1 MNTVVPLETIT
12 SQDSTTSQDD
22 LQDYAL
28 VEHDKAFT
36 ITIRN
41 EGPLLLR
48 LKLHPVKS
56 FAVVHGFDRKNG
68 ELGEIEADGR
78 VGRGDAFLAINGM
91 RIDNKQSFKD
101 IVNVIQIASSTKGPR
116 ELTFLKKYYLRS
128 ALANVQIH
136 KKKSSSAID
145 LSDEVA
151 LAESERYELLSSILD
166 EPFIDDT
173 DLRLL
178 ITNGVPEKEPL
189 KYRNAV
195 TLCSSLRP
203 LVWRILLGYLPLET
217 DLWPQHLADQRKLYR
232 DLSAELSSAFLNC
245 FDPRSLIG
253 TNRTSKPIVAAVRKP
268 ESGQDSSAAQ
278 QLAQDAEL
286 YDEIQKD
293 VIRTYPEM
301 PFFCDNDYHHQSV
314 LQRILFLYAK
324 LNQGV
329 KYVQGMNEI
338 VGTIYFVFASDV
350 DRAWGDCAEADTFFC
365 FSMLMSEIQDLFIR
379 NMDDS
384 DSGIK
389 GRINEFMNVLQ
400 EHDPD
405 LVAVMR
411 TQGLDPTFFSLRWV
425 TTLMA
430 REFDLHD
437 TIRLWDSLFSARDRQ
452 SFMCYLCCAMVA
464 EQRETLLEGDFADN
478 LRLLQAY
485 PPTDVC
491 VLLAR
496 AAEMQ
501 LKDHA
506 RAETASRFR
515 ILGTAEQRQALI
527 DQLSTVVAT
536 GVAKAVDGSEAVR
549 TQWVPTVASA
559 VSRFVSSKGAIAG
572 RRMMADVA
580 AGLQSMASEDASDGS
595 MKIPYE

>member
-1 MNTVVPLETIT
+1 MHSENSDDSMSS
-12 SQDSTTSQDD
+12 SQDFS
-22 LQDYAL
+22 LI
-28 VEHDKAFT
+28 EHDKTFT
-36 ITIRN
+36 IMVRS

-48 LKLHPVKS
+48 LKLHPSKS
-56 FAVVHGFDRKNG
+56 FAIVHGFDRKNG

-78 VGRGDAFLAINGM
+78 VGRGDAFIAINGM

-101 IVNVIQIASSTKGPR
+101 IVKVIQIASSTKGPR
-116 ELTFLKKYYLRS
+116 ELSFLKKYYLRS

-136 KKKSSSAID
+136 KKKSSSMID
-145 LSDEVA
+145 ISDA
-151 LAESERYELLSSILD
+151 LVQAEAERYELLTAILEEQVIND
-166 EPFIDDT
+166 IE
-173 DLRLL
+173 LRQ
-178 ITNGVPEKEPL
+178 ITMNGVPDKEPL
-189 KYRNAV
+189 KYKSTA
-195 TLCSSLRP
+195 TLCTSLRP
-203 LVWRILLGYLPLET
+203 LIWRILLSYLPGET
-217 DLWPQHLADQRKLYR
+217 DLWPQHLAEQRKLYR
-232 DLSAELSSAFLNC
+232 DLSSELSGAFANS

-253 TNRTSKPIVAAVRKP
+253 TNRISKKTDKENGATQQFV
-268 ESGQDSSAAQ
+268 QDT
-278 QLAQDAEL
+278 DL

-301 PFFCDNDYHHQSV
+301 PFFCDNDCHHQSV

-338 VGTIYFVFASDV
+338 VGTIYFVFASDA

-365 FSMLMSEIQDLFIR
+365 FSTLMSEIQDLFIR

-400 EHDPD
+400 EHEPD
-405 LVAVMR
+405 LVALMQ

-430 REFDLHD
+430 REFDLPD
-437 TIRLWDSLFSARDRQ
+437 TIRLWDSLFSSSDKHA
-452 SFMCYLCCAMVA
+452 FMCYLCCAMVA

-496 AAEMQ
+496 AADMQ
-501 LKDHA
+501 QKDLA
-506 RAETASRFR
+506 RAEAAAKYR
-515 ILGTAEQRQALI
+515 ILGTAEQRQAI
-527 DQLSTVVAT
+527 INQLSTVVAT
-536 GVAKAVDGSEAVR
+536 GVAKAVDGSETVR
-549 TQWVPTVASA
+549 TQWVPTVALA
-559 VSRFVSSKGAIAG
+559 MSRFVSNKRAVAG
-572 RRMMADVA
+572 RRLIADVA
-580 AGLQSMASEDASDGS
+580 AGLQSIADEMDSPPPLPPPEESIKS
-595 MKIPYE
+595 PYE